1 MEETNKELSMRPQY
15 GIVEEESKGRVDY
28 AIKEAEDLIYIT
40 GDKQHKIPVGG
51 TGTSFYI
58 VLKKIPRQAIPPIQS
73 NLSRRPWLMIPK
85 NNLRIQT
92 HRVNAIWR
100 KGVGV
105 DRIKLVTCSASDI
118 SRLNNTQIQ
127 NIIGYVNAKTV
138 TNGNDQSH
146 VTSAESVSPQAS
158 YCRKWKSA
166 SL

>member
-58 VLKKIPRQAIPPIQS
+58 VLKKIPRQAILPIQS

-85 NNLRIQT
+85 SMLTSIKDKKAKRMIYKEIYPMSLKT
-92 HRVNAIWR
+92 ICEFKPIELMLFGE
-100 KGVGV
+100 KGLGLCECEN
-105 DRIKLVTCSASDI
+105 RY
-118 SRLNNTQIQ
+118 Q
-127 NIIGYVNAKTV
+127 
-138 TNGNDQSH
+138 
-146 VTSAESVSPQAS
+146 
-158 YCRKWKSA
+158 W
-166 SL
+166 